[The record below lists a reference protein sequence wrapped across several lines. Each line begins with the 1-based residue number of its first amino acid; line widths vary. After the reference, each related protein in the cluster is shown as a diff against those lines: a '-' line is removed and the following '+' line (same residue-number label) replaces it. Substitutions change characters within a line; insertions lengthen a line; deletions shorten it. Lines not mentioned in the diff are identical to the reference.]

1 MQRLTIV
8 YMPMNNTNTTKEDIN
23 LQLSELADDLTSLMI
38 REHQYIQD
46 ELEHVRNLVG
56 DATRSLTASFD
67 EMNILAIEQT
77 TMVTLALQLNNANN
91 KELLEQCKR
100 SEKHYRNN
108 QVKIVTALQFDDI
121 VQQLT
126 KHAQNRARSI
136 QEMFQRLDSVLK
148 EFRHLDDKDDPEFIR
163 KIFRLKQDVAN
174 FRTELEKGNPVR
186 QFTLATGRTELF

>member
-8 YMPMNNTNTTKEDIN
+8 HRPMNNTNTTKEDIS
-23 LQLSELADDLTSLMI
+23 LQLSELADDLTGLMI

-100 SEKHYRNN
+100 SEKHYRTN

-126 KHAQNRARSI
+126 KHAQNRAKSI
-136 QEMFQRLDSVLK
+136 QEMFKRLDSALK
-148 EFRHLDDKDDPEFIR
+148 EFKHMDHKNDPELIS
-163 KIFRLKQDVAN
+163 KILRLKQDVAN

>member
-1 MQRLTIV
+1 
-8 YMPMNNTNTTKEDIN
+8 MNNTNTTKEDISS
-23 LQLSELADDLTSLMI
+23 LLSELADDLTYLMI
-38 REHQYIQD
+38 REHQYIHD

-56 DATRSLTASFD
+56 DATRSLTSSFD

-100 SEKHYRNN
+100 SEKHYRAN

-126 KHAQNRARSI
+126 KHAQNRAKSI
-136 QEMFQRLDSVLK
+136 QEMFKRLDGALK
-148 EFRHLDDKDDPEFIR
+148 EFKNLDHKDDPEFVH
-163 KIFRLKQDVAN
+163 KVLQLKRDVAK
-174 FRTELEKGNPVR
+174 FRTELDRENPVK
-186 QFTLATGRTELF
+186 QSSLSIGRTELF